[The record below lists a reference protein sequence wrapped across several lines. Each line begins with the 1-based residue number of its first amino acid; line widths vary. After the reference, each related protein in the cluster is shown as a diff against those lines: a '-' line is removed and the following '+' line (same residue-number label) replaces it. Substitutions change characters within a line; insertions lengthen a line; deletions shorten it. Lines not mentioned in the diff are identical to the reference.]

1 MLAKVSSNSD
11 GFKTMEKVSRRSLL
25 QPSSRKS
32 LYFINPTIQNTQYKV
47 QDTQINFVEASRHR
61 GHCSFQMDAPFQL
74 KIIPASINLQKTFG
88 QRVWTHPPMV
98 LLASFLIFSLSSFWV
113 RKLTFFHCMR
123 AFYSVRSSVPFN
135 GGKTF
140 WLVMMVLRWWQSHH
154 CPLGGCHKLWEGW
167 IVVIL
172 VFSLYRRRGVGCD
185 RLLEVTQES
194 PVEHAFGS
202 VENDDLRFT
211 AKAFS

>member
-1 MLAKVSSNSD
+1 
-11 GFKTMEKVSRRSLL
+11 
-25 QPSSRKS
+25 
-32 LYFINPTIQNTQYKV
+32 
-47 QDTQINFVEASRHR
+47 
-61 GHCSFQMDAPFQL
+61 MDAPFQL

-88 QRVWTHPPMV
+88 QGVWTHHPMV
-98 LLASFLIFSLSSFWV
+98 LLDSFLIFSLSSFWV
-113 RKLTFFHCMR
+113 RKLSFFHCMR
-123 AFYSVRSSVPFN
+123 AFYSVRSFVPFN

-154 CPLGGCHKLWEGW
+154 CPIGGCHKLWEGW

-172 VFSLYRRRGVGCD
+172 VFSFYRRRGVGCD

-194 PVEHAFGS
+194 PVEHASGS

-211 AKAFS
+211 AKAFSYAASAWSRQYVRTREWGRQDDELVGSSG